1 MSASGCCGDRL
12 SPLQFLAIVFFLILL
27 LPPVSALSPPEKNVL
42 LLHSYHEGLSWTDSI
57 TDGVY
62 SAFEGGNTD
71 VNLYIEYLDTPR
83 IASPR
88 YSTEIAE
95 MYRLKYANIRLGAI
109 ICSDEYAFH
118 FLREHH
124 DTLFRGT
131 PVIFCG
137 VNYFEDEYLAGWENC
152 TGIVEAIDVEGT
164 IDTALFLD
172 PGVREVYV
180 VNDNTMTGI
189 ADRKVIE
196 EVAKHYNGRLSFTI
210 PENLTLEEIQ
220 EDVGRLPPDTV
231 VLLMTLT
238 RDADGTYYEY
248 DDVIEGV
255 SGASRVPVYS
265 VWDVYM
271 GKGLT
276 GGKLLSAEEQG
287 REAGTMALRVLN
299 GEPASSIPVK
309 KEIQGEYIF
318 DYAQLKR
325 FGLEN
330 APLPAGST
338 VINSPPP
345 PIEIDRTVAVAGAFA
360 IATLGIAVIFLG
372 YTVRI
377 RRRSESALRESEEK
391 FRALAERSFDLI
403 FTTDAEGR
411 FTYLSPAISRISGY
425 EPGEF
430 AGKNF
435 VFNEGE
441 DNSAGFESFFADLRE
456 GKTIEG
462 LAIRIRAK
470 DGSARYIEINAA
482 PIQNSGM
489 MVGVQGVARDVT
501 ERMEMERVRAEAYAQ
516 IEQNIEQFA
525 TLGDE
530 IRNPLAVIVGIADL
544 HCEEHHA
551 AQILEQ
557 AETIDGIIT
566 ALDRGWIESE
576 KVREYLRKH

>member
-1 MSASGCCGDRL
+1 MSASGCCGDT
-12 SPLQFLAIVFFLILL
+12 SPPLLFLVIIFFLVLL
-27 LPPVSALSPPEKNVL
+27 LPPVSAASSPEKNVL
-42 LLHSYHEGLSWTDSI
+42 LLHSYHEGLSWTDGV

-62 SAFEGGNTD
+62 SAFDEGTTRA
-71 VNLYIEYLDTPR
+71 NLYIEYMDTPR
-83 IASPR
+83 IGSPR
-88 YSTEIAE
+88 YSAEIAGV
-95 MYRLKYANIRLGAI
+95 YRLKYADIKLDAI

-124 DTLFRGT
+124 DDLFPGT

-137 VNYFEDEYLAGWENC
+137 VNYFEDGYLDGWENC

-164 IDTALFLD
+164 IDAALFLD
-172 PGVREVYV
+172 PGIREVYV
-180 VNDNTMTGI
+180 VNDETLTGI

-210 PENLTLEEIQ
+210 PENLTLEEIKG
-220 EDVGRLPPDTV
+220 DVGRLPPDTV

-238 RDADGTYYEY
+238 RDANGTYYEY
-248 DDVIEGV
+248 DDVIEEV
-255 SGASRVPVYS
+255 SGASSVPVYG
-265 VWDVYM
+265 VWEAYM

-276 GGKLLSAEEQG
+276 GGKLLSAEEEG

-372 YTVRI
+372 STIRI
-377 RRRSESALRESEEK
+377 RRRSEKALKESEEK
-391 FRALAERSFDLI
+391 YRALAERSFDLI

-411 FTYLSPAISRISGY
+411 FTYVSPAISRISGQ

-430 AGKNF
+430 LGRDF
-435 VFNEGE
+435 GFNQIEA
-441 DNSAGFESFFADLRE
+441 DDSIFESFFADLRE

-462 LAIRIRAK
+462 LAVRIRAK
-470 DGSARYIEINAA
+470 DGSTRYIEINAA
-482 PIQNSGM
+482 PIQNNGM

-501 ERMEMERVRAEAYAQ
+501 ERMEMERVRAEVYAQ

-544 HCEEHHA
+544 HCEERHA
-551 AQILEQ
+551 VQIQEQ
-557 AETIDGIIT
+557 AEIIDGIIT